1 MFKYKRYYKN
11 KGVFTMNTE
20 KKNYFKDV
28 AKKGYLIAALL
39 LAMLA
44 ITGIVASYEFG
55 LYGVVQATSH
65 IMVFVTVVLAI
76 VGLAIL
82 AFLIIGLKLKNP
94 SIADAFYLAIVAF
107 GIGFLLFVAIELKE
121 FNLRRVLFAVIVLV
135 VGAVLLTLRI
145 ASYEKANSEGKLKGS
160 NNVIKSYYSELIN
173 NYSFL
178 SIIIIAGVSICAA
191 YILFNKSIGVQLKYS
206 EFYAVAIICIIP
218 FFIYAI
224 KAAFSKTVN
233 VLDAFL
239 LSGVVSFPVL
249 FVQIFV
255 TSYSPLRAI
264 LWGSALIVYL
274 ALTFIRYISY
284 KPNALPAKFK
294 ATDGNY
300 FKTLFAKYD
309 ILLAIAIASVTALA
323 GLIMLRTRAIQTYFF
338 DANSAINI
346 VVRAIPYAVTLVA
359 SLVPLAFF
367 ALTALLSICKKS
379 VGIGDF
385 FLLICF
391 CFVIFGFVLLI
402 AHPSPWM
409 IYLNSA
415 FCLYTVVLTFIRS
428 KIVNKK

>member
-1 MFKYKRYYKN
+1 
-11 KGVFTMNTE
+11 MNVE

-28 AKKGYLIAALL
+28 AKKGYVIAALL
-39 LAMLA
+39 FAMLA

-55 LYGVVQATSH
+55 LYGTVAATGHVMS
-65 IMVFVTVVLAI
+65 FVTVVLSVI
-76 VGLAIL
+76 GLATL
-82 AFLIIGLKLKNP
+82 AFLIIGLRLKNP
-94 SIADAFYLAIVAF
+94 SIADAIYLAIVAF
-107 GIGFLLFVAIELKE
+107 GIAFLLFVAIELKE
-121 FNLRRVLFAVIVLV
+121 FNIRRVLFAVIVLV
-135 VGAVLLTLRI
+135 LGAVLLTLRI
-145 ASYEKANSEGKLKGS
+145 AGYEKANSEGKLKGS

-173 NYSFL
+173 KYSFVA
-178 SIIIIAGVSICAA
+178 IILAAVVSICGA

-206 EFYAVAIICIIP
+206 EFYAVAIICLIP
-218 FFIYAI
+218 FFIYAV

-264 LWGSALIVYL
+264 LWAVALMIYL
-274 ALTFIRYISY
+274 ALTFIRYLRY
-284 KPNALPAKFK
+284 KPDALPVEYKTA
-294 ATDGNY
+294 DGNY

-309 ILLAIAIASVTALA
+309 ILLAMAIASITALA
-323 GLIMLRTRAIQTYFF
+323 GVIMLRTRAIQTYFF
-338 DANSAINI
+338 DANGAINI
-346 VVRAIPYAVTLVA
+346 LTRAIPYAATLA
-359 SLVPLAFF
+359 GSLLPLAFF
-367 ALTALLSICKKS
+367 ALTALLSVGKKS

-391 CFVIFGFVLLI
+391 CFVIFGFVTLI

-409 IYLNSA
+409 LYLNSA
-415 FCLYTVVLTFIRS
+415 FTLYTVVLTFIRS

>member
-1 MFKYKRYYKN
+1 
-11 KGVFTMNTE
+11 MNVE

-28 AKKGYLIAALL
+28 AKKGYVIAALL
-39 LAMLA
+39 FAMLA

-55 LYGVVQATSH
+55 LYGTVAATGHVMS
-65 IMVFVTVVLAI
+65 FVTVVLSVI
-76 VGLAIL
+76 GLATL
-82 AFLIIGLKLKNP
+82 AFLIIGLRLKNP
-94 SIADAFYLAIVAF
+94 SIADAIYLAIVAF
-107 GIGFLLFVAIELKE
+107 GIAFLLFVAIELKE
-121 FNLRRVLFAVIVLV
+121 FNIRRVLFAVIVLV
-135 VGAVLLTLRI
+135 LGAVLLTLRI
-145 ASYEKANSEGKLKGS
+145 VGYEKANGEGKLKGS
-160 NNVIKSYYSELIN
+160 NNAIKSYYSELIN
-173 NYSFL
+173 KYSFVA
-178 SIIIIAGVSICAA
+178 IILAAAVSICGA

-206 EFYAVAIICIIP
+206 EFYAIAIICLIP
-218 FFIYAI
+218 FFIYAVN
-224 KAAFSKTVN
+224 AAFSRTVN

-264 LWGSALIVYL
+264 LWAVALMIYL
-274 ALTFIRYISY
+274 ALTFIRYLRY
-284 KPNALPAKFK
+284 KPGALPVEYK
-294 ATDGNY
+294 TDGNY

-309 ILLAIAIASVTALA
+309 ILLAMAIASITALA

-338 DANSAINI
+338 DVDGAISI
-346 VVRAIPYAVTLVA
+346 ATRAIPYAVTLVA

-367 ALTALLSICKKS
+367 ALTALLSVVKKT

-391 CFVIFGFVLLI
+391 CFVIFGFVILI

-409 IYLNSA
+409 LYLNSA

-428 KIVNKK
+428 KVVNKK